1 MRKILQ
7 NSRQEAL
14 RFSTKRGSLCL
25 TYPDVNYAENPKRYP
40 MNDIEKEVTALRKM
54 TTGQLRERYAD
65 LFGEKARSR
74 HKTYLIRRIVWR
86 IQALA
91 EGGLSERA
99 RRRAE
104 ELADETDVRVTPP
117 RQFNVGTQ
125 GFQKPIAASTDHR
138 LPAPGT
144 AIVRKYKGQTL
155 RVLVH
160 QDGLEYEGTRYKS
173 LSAVA
178 KAITGSHCNGYR
190 FFRLEGQE

>member
-1 MRKILQ
+1 
-7 NSRQEAL
+7 
-14 RFSTKRGSLCL
+14 
-25 TYPDVNYAENPKRYP
+25 
-40 MNDIEKEVTALRKM
+40 MNDIEKEVAALHKM
-54 TTGQLRERYAD
+54 TSGQLRERYTE

-74 HKTYLIRRIVWR
+74 HKTYLIRRLAWR

-117 RQFNVGTQ
+117 RQFNVGLQ
-125 GFQKPIAASTDHR
+125 GFQMPAAMSPDRR

-190 FFRLEGQE
+190 FFRLEAQG